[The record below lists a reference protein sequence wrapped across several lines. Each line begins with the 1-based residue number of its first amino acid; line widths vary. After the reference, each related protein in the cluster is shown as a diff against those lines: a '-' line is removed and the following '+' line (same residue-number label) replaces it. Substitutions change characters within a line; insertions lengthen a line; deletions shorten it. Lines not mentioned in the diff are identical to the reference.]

1 MFNQLSSY
9 LEFIVDKVAIS
20 ILAESDHSLV
30 FGIDMSIESL
40 RSQIFSNYIFFFLIL
55 SLVFFT
61 YIIYLYLPKN
71 LKDLKTGEKVMFVS
85 IVIGV
90 IIAVII
96 GYVQLIDGYLL

>member
-9 LEFIVDKVAIS
+9 FKQFTDEVAFS
-20 ILAESDHSLV
+20 IMAETENNLV

-40 RSQIFSNYIFFFLIL
+40 RAQIFSDYIFFFLIL
-55 SLVFFT
+55 SLIFFS

-71 LKDLKTGEKVMFVS
+71 LKELKTGEKIMFAS

-90 IIAVII
+90 ILAVLI